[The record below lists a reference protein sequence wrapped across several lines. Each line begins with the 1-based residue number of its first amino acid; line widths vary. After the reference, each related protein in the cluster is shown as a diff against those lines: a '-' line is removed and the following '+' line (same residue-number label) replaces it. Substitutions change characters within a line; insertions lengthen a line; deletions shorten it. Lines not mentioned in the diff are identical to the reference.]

1 MSQPIYA
8 YKTFFSIGN
17 REASEISLVRVDG
30 KTKYR
35 MLILDSRG
43 DENGVAEPISLAL
56 HPNSGRLFWLDA
68 GGNGVPTKIG
78 SANMDGTKA
87 TVLVKGGLEQPEF
100 LTVDIQKEI
109 LYFSSSHNPKIES
122 CNLDGTNR

>member
-1 MSQPIYA
+1 MPRSVGSSGCSPRVA
-8 YKTFFSIGN
+8 PG
-17 REASEISLVRVDG
+17 VR
-30 KTKYR
+30 
-35 MLILDSRG
+35 I
-43 DENGVAEPISLAL
+43 
-56 HPNSGRLFWLDA
+56 DA

>member
-1 MSQPIYA
+1 ME
-8 YKTFFSIGN
+8 
-17 REASEISLVRVDG
+17 RVRH
-30 KTKYR
+30 
-35 MLILDSRG
+35 RG
-43 DENGVAEPISLAL
+43 GAIA
-56 HPNSGRLFWLDA
+56 NSGQLFWLDA

-78 SANMDGTKA
+78 SANMDRTKA

-100 LTVDIQKEI
+100 LTVVIQKEI